1 MVIDGYRLPERTLSS
16 LLRSNALQVAIF
28 FSVTTFSLMNCDDT
42 HCEWEDMHEETMKKN
57 QLFYQT
63 EQLAQKFFC
72 DFCHRDVLR
81 RKERRHNFI

>member
-1 MVIDGYRLPERTLSS
+1 
-16 LLRSNALQVAIF
+16 
-28 FSVTTFSLMNCDDT
+28 MNCDDT

-72 DFCHRDVLR
+72 DFLSSGCTKKKRTSIQFYM
-81 RKERRHNFI
+81 KSNFPLFSFTYFAHHTIKLFHTYKREIQNYK